1 MCVVFMFWETWS
13 RSWYNWPYYLKVLHK
28 KPSIV
33 NTTHRIPV
41 VIGKYILILKHIFHC
56 CGVYSMLMEKL

>member
-1 MCVVFMFWETWS
+1 MRVVFMFWELWS
-13 RSWYNWPYYLKVLHK
+13 RSWYNWPYYLKALHK

-41 VIGKYILILKHIFHC
+41 VIGKCVLILKHILHN
-56 CGVYSMLMEKL
+56 CGVY